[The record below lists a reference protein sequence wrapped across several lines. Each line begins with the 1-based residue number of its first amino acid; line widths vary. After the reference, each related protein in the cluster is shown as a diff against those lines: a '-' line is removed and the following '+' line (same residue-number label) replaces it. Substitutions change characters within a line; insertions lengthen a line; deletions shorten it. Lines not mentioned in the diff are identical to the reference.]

1 MPFNSSEKAGSGGF
15 KPVPTGSHI
24 ARCVTVVDL
33 GVQQTPWGSKEQ
45 VYLGFEVPG
54 FRVEWE
60 KDEVQHEGPGLIG
73 VTWTNNLYE
82 EANLGKNLISWR
94 GKPFSQDEKKGFDLF
109 NLLGVPCMIS
119 VTHNESKNGKVYAN
133 ISSIMGVPSGMD
145 VPKQETDSLGYTAA
159 DSAYSG
165 TLDKLPEWLKQ
176 KALDGQRQTPAEPRY
191 PEENRRTIRGFRPYA
206 GDSFDDDIPFDD
218 IPF

>member
-1 MPFNSSEKAGSGGF
+1 MPLMSSEKAGGGGF
-15 KPVPTGSHI
+15 KPVPTGTHI

-33 GVQQTPWGSKEQ
+33 GVQPTPWGSKEQ

-60 KDEVQHEGPGLIG
+60 KDDQQHEGPGLIG

-94 GKPFSQDEKKGFDLF
+94 GKPFSKEERAGFDLF

-119 VTHNESKNGKVYAN
+119 VTHKEATNGKVYAN
-133 ISSIMGVPSGMD
+133 IGSVMGVPAGTD
-145 VPKQETDSLGYTAA
+145 LPKQETESIGYTAT
-159 DSAYSG
+159 DSTYSG
-165 TLDKLPEWLKQ
+165 TLDKLPEWLKT
-176 KALDGQRQTPAEPRY
+176 KALEGQRQSPKEPEY
-191 PEENRRTIRGFRPYA
+191 PEKDRPYA
-206 GDSFDDDIPFDD
+206 GDSFDSDIPF
-218 IPF
+218 